1 MNEFPFYFS
10 CLNCKE
16 IPEVILSDNENLF
29 IFFNNCKISNTEKI
43 KNVVNYSSKWISN
56 EIIKF
61 CTTKH
66 KKKILSNIFC
76 KTCKL
81 FLCNECLVNI
91 KLTMKIMNLLN

>member
-29 IFFNNCKISNTEKI
+29 IFCNNCKISNTEKI

-56 EIIKF
+56 NIIKF

-66 KKKILSNIFC
+66 KKKYYQIFFA
-76 KTCKL
+76 KH
-81 FLCNECLVNI
+81 VNYFYA
-91 KLTMKIMNLLN
+91 MNV